1 MTTTSLPALDYGFES
16 FERSFLY
23 KRIVWKDG
31 ERHRDG
37 QIVVVASY
45 GLLVVN
51 ASDGEKVAVDLE

>member
-1 MTTTSLPALDYGFES
+1 MATTSIHVLDYGFES

-31 ERHRDG
+31 DRDRVG
-37 QIVVVASY
+37 EIVLVASY

-51 ASDGEKVAVDLE
+51 ASDGERVAVDLE

>member
-1 MTTTSLPALDYGFES
+1 MTTTSLPMLDYGFES

-31 ERHRDG
+31 ERNRDG

-45 GLLVVN
+45 RLLVVST
-51 ASDGEKVAVDLE
+51 SDGEKVAVDLE